1 MNDVKNRPSEFDLI
15 EELFVP
21 LAKSHAGAAE
31 LKDDC
36 ATFSVSLGY
45 EALYSMD
52 TLVEGVHFFKDD
64 PANLIAKKLLRVS
77 LSDLAASGGVP
88 KGYLLALSLPAD
100 ISYEWLQSF
109 AAGLADDQAGYNI
122 TLLGGDT
129 TSTTGSLTLSL
140 TAVGEIPA
148 GRAIRRS
155 GAVVGD
161 DIYVTGTIGDAAI
174 ALRLFEEIG
183 REAAYNKYPALCDR
197 YVLPQPRTALGPL
210 MVGTASACVD
220 VSDGLLADLDHICD
234 ASGVGATI
242 FQCDIPLSSSAA
254 SILGDNPE
262 YWRSVFGG
270 GDDYELLFS
279 AGSINKELVQRLG
292 DQAGTSVTPIG
303 SIIPEKGI
311 SILDSKGKKLTIKN
325 TGWNHF

>member
-1 MNDVKNRPSEFDLI
+1 LNDAKNRPSEFDLI

-21 LAKSHAGAAE
+21 LAKSHTGAAE

-36 ATFSVSLGY
+36 ATLSVSRGY

-64 PANLIAKKLLRVS
+64 PANLVAKKLLRVS

-88 KGYLLALSLPAD
+88 KGYLLALSLSPE

-109 AAGLADDQAGYNI
+109 ATGLSEDQTEYNI

-129 TSTTGSLTLSL
+129 TSTTGPLTLSL

-148 GRAIRRS
+148 GRAVRRS

-174 ALRLFEEIG
+174 ALRLIAEFG
-183 REAAYNKYPALCDR
+183 REAACNKYPALCDR

-220 VSDGLLADLDHICD
+220 VSDGLFADLDHICD
-234 ASGVGATI
+234 ASGVGATV
-242 FQCDIPLSSSAA
+242 FQGDIPLSSSAA
-254 SILGDNPE
+254 LVLDRNSE
-262 YWRSVFGG
+262 YWQSVFGG

-279 AGSINKELVQRLG
+279 AASEKKELVQRLG
-292 DQAGTSVTPIG
+292 AQAGISVNRIG
-303 SIIPEKGI
+303 SIVSKMGI
-311 SILDSKGKKLTIKN
+311 SILDSEGKQLTIEN
-325 TGWNHF
+325 TGWKHF